1 MAGVTPARGDTLAVT
16 TLTFAPPPKATVPAA
31 GGLPIPPAMLGPLK
45 WIGVL
50 LGSGIFLFLLR
61 RNLKRREG
69 EGVAIEPTW
78 LREIQRSVP
87 VGELESG
94 AGSEP
99 LEIAVDPAGERR
111 QQMKGE
117 VQEIVRN
124 NPEQIALQ
132 ISQWM
137 REG

>member
-1 MAGVTPARGDTLAVT
+1 MPWS
-16 TLTFAPPPKATVPAA
+16 PPKVAAPAA

-45 WIGVL
+45 WVGVL

-61 RNLKRREG
+61 KNLKRREG

-78 LREIQRSVP
+78 LREIERSVP
-87 VGELESG
+87 VGALES
-94 AGSEP
+94 GSEP

-111 QQMKGE
+111 QQMKSD
-117 VQEIVRN
+117 VQEIVRS